1 MPKYN
6 QFGKFKEISF
16 FVYHPQPLSL
26 PDMKSLLILAL
37 LSPTILSASILSN
50 FHPPASTQKT
60 VALTFDACGGP
71 GGWGYDEALIQTL
84 CREKIP
90 ATLFITALWA
100 SRNANAF
107 AELKTNALFE
117 IENHGA
123 NHRPLSASGRSIYG
137 LRGTASLDEARLE
150 IEGGAAFIEKETGRR
165 PKFFRPAALYF
176 EKETLSLVEKL
187 GFRLA
192 AFSVNGDAGASFTP
206 AQVKRT
212 LLGAKSGDIVICH
225 MNHPEGGTAQGLR
238 EALENS
244 TRKDFRFVRLA
255 ELSN

>member
-1 MPKYN
+1 MPKYH
-6 QFGKFKEISF
+6 QIKKFKF
-16 FVYHPQPLSL
+16 FSSPVYHSFAMKSRLLLLSL
-26 PDMKSLLILAL
+26 LLAPSLF
-37 LSPTILSASILSN
+37 SAEILSN
-50 FHPPASTQKT
+50 FHAPASGPKL

-90 ATLFITALWA
+90 ATLFITELWA
-100 SRNANAF
+100 SRNPKVF

-123 NHRPLSASGRSIYG
+123 NHRPLSASGQKIYG
-137 LRGTASLDEARLE
+137 LMGTANLQEARLE

-176 EKETLSLVEKL
+176 EKDTLALVEKL
-187 GFRLA
+187 GFRIA
-192 AFSVNGDAGASFTP
+192 AFSVNGDAGASFKP
-206 AQVKRT
+206 AQVRESI
-212 LLGAKSGDIVICH
+212 LAAKTGDIVICH

-238 EALENS
+238 ETLENS
-244 TRKDFRFVRLA
+244 SRKDFRFVRLA
-255 ELSN
+255 DLAN